1 MNLVHVVVVL
11 VIVGFCLYLVNQY
24 VPMQPP
30 IKMAVNVIIVLVLV
44 LWLLDV
50 FGFGNIPIRR

>member
-11 VIVGFCLYLVNQY
+11 VIVGFVLYLVNQY
-24 VPMQPP
+24 VPMQPA
-30 IKMAVNVIIVLVLV
+30 IKTAVNVIIVIVLV